1 MPAFLF
7 PTAYPFRACPPAPR
21 RRSWLAAL
29 LASTLLAGAV
39 HAQPAPVAP
48 EGRPLPATGESGA
61 ALGLTLA
68 AADALLVER
77 NRTLMA
83 AQAARRAARADVA
96 RVDVSPNPYLQGQIA
111 NTQAGRY
118 PYGASD
124 RVVRLE
130 QLVERGGKRA
140 LRVDL
145 ADALAQAAGFDEGEA
160 LRQQRALLGAAHADL
175 AAAQQLAVIAADN
188 LAGYR
193 RLVDAAAR
201 RLAAGDLARADLL
214 RLEVEALRAAN
225 EQQAAQA
232 TIAQARVALAAVIGM
247 EERAARLLAIDG
259 LSGAT
264 DIDAVLAREAGR
276 LQGSLA
282 SLIEARADLRGA
294 ARRIAAAEKSLALA
308 TSLRARDVT
317 LAMQIER
324 APGFGG
330 TVVGVAVGVPLLINN
345 DYSGEIARARAD
357 IDAARTQRDRLAA
370 AAYAEADAAWERLAA
385 SAERARRL
393 LRESVGRAQEVVV
406 MVEKGFAEGAG
417 SLNDLFDTR
426 RQLAAVR
433 ADAVQAQAEFGK
445 ALAAWRA
452 ATEAAD
458 DAGGVSPPRR
468 SGA

>member
-1 MPAFLF
+1 MPSSCHPCAPPFL
-7 PTAYPFRACPPAPR
+7 ALAASRRPR
-21 RRSWLAAL
+21 LLFEALLVVWLA
-29 LASTLLAGAV
+29 TGAA
-39 HAQPAPVAP
+39 HAQPGPAVAI
-48 EGRPLPATGESGA
+48 GRPLDDARA
-61 ALGLTLA
+61 AAASERLTLA

-96 RVDVSPNPYLQGQIA
+96 RVDVSPNPYVQGQIS

-130 QLVERGGKRA
+130 QVVERGGKRS
-140 LRVDL
+140 LRVEL

-160 LRQQRALLGAAHADL
+160 LRQQRSLLGAAHADL
-175 AAAQQLAVIAADN
+175 AAAQQLEVIAADN

-193 RLVDAAAR
+193 RLVDAATR
-201 RLAAGDLARADLL
+201 RVAAGDLARADLL

-225 EQQAAQA
+225 ERQAALA
-232 TIAQARVALAAVIGM
+232 AVAQARVALAAVIGI
-247 EERAARLLAIDG
+247 EDRASRLVAVDG
-259 LSGAT
+259 LAGAAE
-264 DIDAVLAREAGR
+264 IDAVLAREAGR
-276 LQGSLA
+276 WQSSLA
-282 SLIEARADLRGA
+282 ALLATRADLRGA
-294 ARRIAAAEKSLALA
+294 VRRIAAAEKALALA
-308 TSLRARDVT
+308 TSLCARDVT
-317 LAMQIER
+317 LAMQVER

-330 TVVGVAVGVPLLINN
+330 TVVAVSIGVPLLINN

-357 IDAARTQRDRLAA
+357 IDAARTQHDRLAA
-370 AAYAEADAAWERLAA
+370 AAHAETDAAWLRLTAA
-385 SAERARRL
+385 AERAQRL

-406 MVEKGFAEGAG
+406 MVENGFAEGAG

-433 ADAVQAQAEFGK
+433 AEAVQAQAEFGR
-445 ALAAWRA
+445 ALAAWCA

-458 DAGGVSPPRR
+458 DAGAASPQRG